1 MKFLV
6 DNALSPIVA
15 EGLWYSGHDPVHV
28 RDYGMQT
35 REDEEIF
42 AKALAE
48 GRILISADTDFG
60 ALLALRAESQPSVIL
75 LRRGAERYPERQL
88 ALLRTNLT
96 AL

>member
-1 MKFLV
+1 MKFLM